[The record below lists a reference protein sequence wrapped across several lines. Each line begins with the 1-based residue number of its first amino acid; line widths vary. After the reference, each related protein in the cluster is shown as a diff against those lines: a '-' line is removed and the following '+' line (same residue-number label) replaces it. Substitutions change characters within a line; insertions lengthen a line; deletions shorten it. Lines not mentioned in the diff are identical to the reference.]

1 MSYLW
6 FGLSLTILLT
16 VGSVLLALLLAEER
30 YIVHLMYGR
39 KRK

>member
-16 VGSVLLALLLAEER
+16 AGSVLLALLLAEER
-30 YIVHLMYGR
+30 YIINLMKGER
-39 KRK
+39 DE